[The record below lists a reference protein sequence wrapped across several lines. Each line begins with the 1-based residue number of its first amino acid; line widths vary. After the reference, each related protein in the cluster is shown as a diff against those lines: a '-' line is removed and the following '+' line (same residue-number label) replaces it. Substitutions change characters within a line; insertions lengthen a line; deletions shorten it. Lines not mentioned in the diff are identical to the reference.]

1 LKLQDIAERLHC
13 RLEGDGSV
21 EILRVAGVDRAAP
34 GDLTFIANSKYIGH
48 LAGTRAS
55 AVIVGASLPVHV
67 RPPTACAVL
76 RAENPYVAFAHA
88 VSLFVQTSAPARGVD
103 RLSAV
108 SPDATLG
115 TDVCIGPF
123 VVVGPGAVIGAR
135 SVIYPSVVIGRGVT
149 IGEDCVVH
157 SHVSIRDRVVVGH
170 RVTLHDGVVLG
181 SDGFGFAK
189 QADGTHLKIP
199 QLADVVVEDDVEIG
213 AHTAIDRPAIGET
226 RIQAGA
232 KIDNLVHI
240 AHGVRIGARALLAAQ
255 VGIAGSSVIEDDVM
269 LGGQVGVPDHVRIA
283 RGAMASAKTGI
294 TGNVEPGVLMS
305 GYPMQPNLDWR
316 KSQVLVRHLPELK
329 KRIEELE
336 QRVAELTEKLAACL
350 PSPDH

>member
-1 LKLQDIAERLHC
+1 
-13 RLEGDGSV
+13 
-21 EILRVAGVDRAAP
+21 
-34 GDLTFIANSKYIGH
+34 
-48 LAGTRAS
+48 
-55 AVIVGASLPVHV
+55 
-67 RPPTACAVL
+67 
-76 RAENPYVAFAHA
+76 
-88 VSLFVQTSAPARGVD
+88 VSLFVQTSAPAQGVD

-108 SPDATLG
+108 APDAVIG
-115 TDVCIGPF
+115 PEVCIGPF
-123 VVVGPGAVIGAR
+123 VVVGAGAIIGAR
-135 SVIYPSVVIGRGVT
+135 SVIYPNVVIGRGAR
-149 IGEDCVVH
+149 IGDDCVVH

-226 RIQAGA
+226 RIQTGT

-283 RGAMASAKTGI
+283 KGAMASAKTGI
-294 TGNVEPGVLMS
+294 TGNVEAGVLMS
-305 GYPMQPNLDWR
+305 GYPMQPNLEWR

-336 QRVAELTEKLAACL
+336 QRVAELTEKLAECQ
-350 PSPDH
+350 PSTDR